1 MSSVREITIRFW
13 SISSQRVLSLLSSC
27 ERGKM
32 IRLFILPRLIRSRN
46 PRGEKKWKSLMWIA
60 LLNKL
65 LKFRKSKLKN
75 FSAQLSRNP
84 KKPSELTMKFLISN
98 TPNQSIQNPNTA
110 QTAKQLHDPLTKNS
124 QCVANQ
130 SRKSVSPQSQEIS
143 PPDSTDK
150 TTYFTPPSTTTTL
163 TPAAQFESRP
173 KPCKTTFLYRYFLQ
187 KSRWSRYTQHE
198 LRIIP
203 REIQMRRK
211 IISKRIWSK
220 FEKRARRVCYRI
232 TVLMKRR
239 CLTRWFFRWSQEQ
252 RFERSNRFF
261 RTMKKVR
268 YLILKKF
275 GLLGIKRRKLM
286 GRFGMSII
294 LDMMMSEEIIK

>member
-1 MSSVREITIRFW
+1 
-13 SISSQRVLSLLSSC
+13 
-27 ERGKM
+27 
-32 IRLFILPRLIRSRN
+32 
-46 PRGEKKWKSLMWIA
+46 MWIA

-84 KKPSELTMKFLISN
+84 KKPLEWTMKSLISN
-98 TPNQSIQNPNTA
+98 TPNQSIQNLNTV
-110 QTAKQLHDPLTKNS
+110 QTAKQHLDPLTKNS

-130 SRKSVSPQSQEIS
+130 SRKSVSPQSPEIS
-143 PPDSTDK
+143 QPDSTDK
-150 TTYFTPPSTTTTL
+150 TTYFTPPSTTTTS
-163 TPAAQFESRP
+163 TPAAQFESRL

-211 IISKRIWSK
+211 IISKKIWSK
-220 FEKRARRVCYRI
+220 FEKRAKRAWCRI
-232 TVLMKRR
+232 IALMKLR
-239 CLTRWFFRWSQEQ
+239 CLTRWFFRWSQVQ
-252 RFERSNRFF
+252 RFEHLNRFF

-268 YLILKKF
+268 FLILKKF
-275 GLLGIKRRKLM
+275 GSLGIKRRKLM

-294 LDMMMSEEIIK
+294 LDMMMSEGIIK